1 MINKEKL
8 TSTGLLRFK
17 IRWSWLVAWMLPIVI
32 VLLTIF
38 VNTLLPGCEFNT
50 DLSAMIPADSV
61 PEEQKEIGQV
71 LNDRALR
78 AAGYVPVDEV
88 NNKTA

>member
-1 MINKEKL
+1 MLLPMIVAMVLQMINKEKL

-17 IRWSWLVAWMLPIVI
+17 IRWSWLVAWILPVVI

-50 DLSAMIPADSV
+50 DMSAMVPTDSV
-61 PEEQKEIGQV
+61 PEEQKEMV
-71 LNDRALR
+71 SMLMTPAF
-78 AAGYVPVDEV
+78 
-88 NNKTA
+88 